1 MRRVDGKLSG
11 TLWRW
16 LEETETEK
24 ELRMG
29 GRPQPHGENKP
40 CKKEKQPSAS
50 MVLANKEV
58 TGNLF
63 PE

>member
-1 MRRVDGKLSG
+1 
-11 TLWRW
+11 
-16 LEETETEK
+16 
-24 ELRMG
+24 MG

-50 MVLANKEV
+50 VVLANKEV

-63 PE
+63 PEKFRYIGVNLRQSVGD